1 MTKHSCT
8 ALLSG
13 FKSKSGSLNC
23 FNDNKCKEKIDN
35 KPVLPRSLLF
45 KMKRSRGL
53 KKFKTGIVTNTQF
66 YDGTTAAAFSKQKNK
81 GGKSIKKIANGL
93 NFALENK
100 LLDLSFS
107 GGLDTFRNTVSKQN
121 NDIVTTKERM
131 QSFNDSLDD
140 PLVGMFASE
149 ELLFEDERCNENNE
163 NEPSLSE
170 MAEKAVELLA
180 STSENGFFLMVEAG
194 NIERAHQ
201 KTQGLRAVNEAVELD
216 SAVHGGF
223 RKKIHENCLKFSD
236 CNDFF
241 GLKIGFFV
249 QKTFQKTILYKQ

>member
-1 MTKHSCT
+1 M
-8 ALLSG
+8 
-13 FKSKSGSLNC
+13 N
-23 FNDNKCKEKIDN
+23 
-35 KPVLPRSLLF
+35 
-45 KMKRSRGL
+45 
-53 KKFKTGIVTNTQF
+53 
-66 YDGTTAAAFSKQKNK
+66 Y
-81 GGKSIKKIANGL
+81 
-93 NFALENK
+93 ALEKK

-107 GGLDTFRNTVSKQN
+107 GGLDTFQNTVSKQR

-131 QSFNDSLDD
+131 QRLIASNDSLND
-140 PLVGMFASE
+140 PFVGMFASE

-180 STSENGFFLMVEAG
+180 SGSENGFFLMVEAG

-223 RKKIHENCLKFSD
+223 KKN
-236 CNDFF
+236 
-241 GLKIGFFV
+241 
-249 QKTFQKTILYKQ
+249 T